1 MSLQNRVA
9 IVTGAG
15 SGIGRASSLALLK
28 IGMRVVLVDLDEN
41 GGGETLRLAK
51 EQGGEAM
58 FIRADVSKQ
67 AEVENYVAAA
77 MEAYGRIDVFHNNA
91 GFLGTPTLLTEH
103 SEDMFDK
110 IIAINLKGVFL
121 GLKYVLKVMETQHSG
136 VIINTSSAAGI
147 HSQPY
152 MAAYSASKH
161 GVVGLTRT
169 AAAEFGPKGI
179 RINAICPGGV
189 LTNMTKGMDLDNPEH
204 NGPLR
209 RPASPE
215 EIANVVVF
223 LAGDES
229 SYINGAI
236 VPVDGGLTS

>member
-28 IGMRVVLVDLDEN
+28 IGMRVVIVDLDEN

-51 EQGGEAM
+51 EQGGDAM

-67 AEVENYVAAA
+67 AEVENYVAVA

-121 GLKYVLKVMETQHSG
+121 GLKYVLKVMEAQHSG

-147 HSQPY
+147 HSQSY

-229 SYINGAI
+229 SYMNGAI